1 MAPMSRLFRKKR
13 GKTERWKKQS
23 NAVIA
28 FIQSRLFRR
37 SCRKARDPD
46 APAPGSTVVPV
57 RSPQCLGF
65 SAKSAEK
72 PRDGKSKATPSL
84 PLHTLGLSGA
94 LAGEPETLMRPHPVA
109 PSYQCDGPKV
119 SAFPQK
125 TRKNREMEKAKQRR
139 HCLYTISAFPASLP
153 EKPRPSS

>member
-57 RSPQCLGF
+57 RWPQCLGF

-72 PRDGKSKATPSL
+72 PRDGKSKATPSS
-84 PLHTLGLSGA
+84 PLYNLGFFGA
-94 LAGEPETLMRPHPVA
+94 LAAKPETLMRPHPVA
-109 PSYQCDGPKV
+109 PSYQYDGPNV

-125 TRKNREMEKAKQRR
+125 ARKNREMEKAKQRR
-139 HCLYTISAFPASLP
+139 HRLYTISAFSALLP
-153 EKPRPSS
+153 QSPRP